1 MDREVTMKDVAEALG
16 ISTVSVS
23 KALAGKKGV
32 SEETRQRIEQK
43 AEEMGYF
50 RAGKKAFSGG
60 TQGNIGVLVADR
72 FFTECTFYASMYG
85 FLLKKMAEQGYVGIL
100 EIVDDAAEQGCRVP
114 YFIRGN
120 KVSGIVVMGEL
131 SGDYVRMIGELGIPH
146 ILLDFYND
154 SQSDSVVSD
163 GLYGGYAL
171 TRHLIELGHCRIGFV
186 GSRLETSSIMD
197 RFLGYF
203 KALLQ
208 AGIPLREDWIL
219 EDRGVRGTL
228 RDDFDFPDDMPTAF
242 VCNCDEAANR
252 VMDRLRQMGYRIP
265 EDISVVGFDDFRFA
279 TLSSPQLTTF
289 HVDIE
294 RMAEVAIA
302 RLVRKLRGKRHDQG
316 RMTVSG
322 SLVLRESTVEPPT
335 R

>member
-32 SEETRQRIEQK
+32 SEETRARIERK
-43 AEEMGYF
+43 AEEMGYC
-50 RAGKKAFSGG
+50 RTGKRAFSGG

-72 FFTECTFYASMYG
+72 FFNEYTFYASMYG
-85 FLLKKMAEQGYVGIL
+85 FLLKKIAEQGYVGIL
-100 EIVDDAAEQGCRVP
+100 EIVDDAAERECRVP

-131 SGDYVRMIGELGIPH
+131 AEDYVRMIEGLGIPH
-146 ILLDFYND
+146 ILLDFYYD
-154 SQSDSVVSD
+154 SQSDSVISD

-171 TRHLIELGHCRIGFV
+171 TRYLIGLGHRRIGFI
-186 GSRLETSSIMD
+186 GNRLETSSIMD
-197 RFLGYF
+197 RFLGYY

-208 AGIPLREDWIL
+208 ADIPLREDWVL
-219 EDRGVRGTL
+219 EDRPFRGSL
-228 RDDFDFPDDMPTAF
+228 FSDFAFPEDMPTAF
-242 VCNCDEAANR
+242 VCNCDEVACR
-252 VMDRLRQMGYRIP
+252 VVERLNERGYRVP
-265 EDISVVGFDDFRFA
+265 EDLSVVGFDDFRFA
-279 TLSSPQLTTF
+279 TLSRPQLTTF

-294 RMAEVAIA
+294 RMSEIVIN
-302 RLVRKLRGKRHDQG
+302 RLVRKLRGKRCDQG

-322 SLVLRESTVEPPT
+322 SVVLRKSAAEPPA